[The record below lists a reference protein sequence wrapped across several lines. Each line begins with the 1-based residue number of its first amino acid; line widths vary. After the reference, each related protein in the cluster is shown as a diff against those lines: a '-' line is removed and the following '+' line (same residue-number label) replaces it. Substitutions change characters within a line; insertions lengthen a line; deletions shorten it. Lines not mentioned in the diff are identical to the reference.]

1 MLLNWIINW
10 FISTTHRPL
19 TQPPTHLHPH
29 TPECDDFVLYEFVP
43 ARVSVCDWLN
53 VHLLKP
59 GIERIATTR
68 QHHPSLLLP
77 GAYTENYHGS
87 NTVFLVG
94 ILLSIVGFVFVTFT
108 LMALCYRSM
117 VVNENLWMCL
127 RLVFGGRRRQTVKR
141 SYAQGFSFSIWMKM
155 RIMQCRWRL
164 DE

>member
-1 MLLNWIINW
+1 MNCLIGASKLDNKLIYIHDTSPSN
-10 FISTTHRPL
+10 S
-19 TQPPTHLHPH
+19 PTHPH

-141 SYAQGFSFSIWMKM
+141 SYAQGFSFSI
-155 RIMQCRWRL
+155 
-164 DE
+164 